1 MQASE
6 AEASPPHLC
15 IRMQL
20 NSGVRQPRKEHLE
33 ARHMDRI
40 RAIEAAAAAGDLN
53 GLRAAFGDP
62 ADFPHV
68 RDECGQTCLEYAIYR
83 GPVSLVRDLLELGA
97 DANYSEHVGFPS
109 LFAAIDREVPDR
121 HEVLAL
127 LIAAGADV
135 QQRGVNDYTALHY
148 AACRDD
154 ATAVELLLRHGADP
168 AARTRI
174 DHYST
179 PLEEAERF
187 GHAIGA
193 APLRR
198 WTAARMSSER

>member
-1 MQASE
+1 MPIGTS
-6 AEASPPHLC
+6 
-15 IRMQL
+15 RM
-20 NSGVRQPRKEHLE
+20 K
-33 ARHMDRI
+33 RI
-40 RAIEAAAAAGDLN
+40 RATQAAAAAGDLN
-53 GLRAAFGDP
+53 SLRAAFGDP
-62 ADFPHV
+62 ADFPNA
-68 RDECGQTCLEYAIYR
+68 RDECGETCLEYAIYH

-97 DANYSEHVGFPS
+97 DANYSDHAGFPS
-109 LFAAIDREVPDR
+109 LFAAIDRLAPDR

-127 LIAAGADV
+127 LVAAGADV

-154 ATAVELLLRHGADP
+154 AIAVDLLLRHGANP

-174 DHYST
+174 DHYGT

-198 WTAARMSSER
+198 WMAAQMSSEP